1 MKRKQNLKGTF
12 VSDDT
17 EYCKSLAQVS
27 RSTGIKYH
35 RVLDIKNVLVSQYR
49 IEWGIHPH
57 QLFHSG
63 YDIDMFIDM
72 NKDSKYRKVANQLIN
87 GD

>member
-1 MKRKQNLKGTF
+1 MRYSQNLKQKGIK
-12 VSDDT
+12 DDT
-17 EYCKSLAQVS
+17 EYCKSLAQVAK
-27 RSTGIKYH
+27 RTGIKYH
-35 RVLDIKNVLVSQYR
+35 RVLDIKKVLISQYE
-49 IEWGIHPH
+49 IKWGILPH

-72 NKDSKYRKVANQLIN
+72 NKDDKYHKIANQLRN

>member
-1 MKRKQNLKGTF
+1 MKYSQSLKQKGIK
-12 VSDDT
+12 DDT
-17 EYCKSLAQVS
+17 EYCKSLAQVA
-27 RSTGIKYH
+27 RRTGIKYH
-35 RVLDIKNVLVSQYR
+35 RVLDIKKVLISQYE
-49 IEWGIHPH
+49 IEWGILPH

-72 NKDSKYRKVANQLIN
+72 NKDDKYHKIANQLIN